1 MVASDVRLPR
11 VAASVALTVA
21 LALIVLPGT
30 VGSQSPR
37 PTPPIDARLLQPV
50 EFALPDNGTTMAAP
64 TLDPAH
70 RSRGA
75 LDSGDRLVDPAAAPR
90 APQRVAVDSPAVD
103 PVVVAVATPTPRP
116 TPAPIRS
123 TARSQESGGSGSSGG
138 SGDSGSSDAGASS
151 GGGSTGGGASTTDGG
166 GWNYDPDVSW
176 YGPGLYGNG
185 TACGQTYTPTIH
197 GVAHKTLPCGTMI
210 TFRNPANGATIT
222 VPVIDRGPYVAGR
235 NWDLSA
241 ATCAALDHC
250 YTGPIQWR

>member
-1 MVASDVRLPR
+1 VRLPR

-30 VGSQSPR
+30 VGSRSPR
-37 PTPPIDARLLQPV
+37 PTLPIDANRLQPV
-50 EFALPDNGTTMAAP
+50 ELALPMEGRTVAAP

-75 LDSGDRLVDPAAAPR
+75 LDTGDRLVDPAPALPAPER
-90 APQRVAVDSPAVD
+90 IDVDSPAAA
-103 PVVVAVATPTPRP
+103 PVVVAVATPTPP
-116 TPAPIRS
+116 PPPPARTTS
-123 TARSQESGGSGSSGG
+123 DSGGSGSSGG
-138 SGDSGSSDAGASS
+138 SSGS
-151 GGGSTGGGASTTDGG
+151 GGGGAAPAPVAPATG

-176 YGPGLYGNG
+176 YGPGFYGNR
-185 TACGQTYTPTIH
+185 TACGHTYSQSIH
-197 GVAHKTLPCGTMI
+197 GVAHKTLPCGTMV

-222 VPVIDRGPYVAGR
+222 VPVIDRGPYIPGR
-235 NWDLSA
+235 HWDLSA

>member
-1 MVASDVRLPR
+1 MARSGAVRYGRPDVRLPR

-30 VGSQSPR
+30 VGSRSPR
-37 PTPPIDARLLQPV
+37 PTLPIDASRLQPV
-50 EFALPDNGTTMAAP
+50 ELALPVEGGTVAAP

-75 LDSGDRLVDPAAAPR
+75 LDTGDRLVEPAAALP
-90 APQRVAVDSPAVD
+90 APQRIDVDSPAVA
-103 PVVVAVATPTPRP
+103 PLVVAVATPTPPPPPR
-116 TPAPIRS
+116 TTS
-123 TARSQESGGSGSSGG
+123 NSGGSESGGSAAVTSG
-138 SGDSGSSDAGASS
+138 
-151 GGGSTGGGASTTDGG
+151 GG

-185 TACGQTYTPTIH
+185 TACGQTYSPTIH
-197 GVAHKTLPCGTMI
+197 GVAHKTLPCGTMV
-210 TFRNPANGATIT
+210 TFRNPANGATVT
-222 VPVIDRGPYVAGR
+222 VPVIDRGPYIPGR